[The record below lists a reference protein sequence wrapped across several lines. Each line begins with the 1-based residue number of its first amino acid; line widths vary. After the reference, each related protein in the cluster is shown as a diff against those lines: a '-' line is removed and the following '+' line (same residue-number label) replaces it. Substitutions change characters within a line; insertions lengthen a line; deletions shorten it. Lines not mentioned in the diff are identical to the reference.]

1 MRFVVRHFPFI
12 VLSVGLV
19 LTWEVAARLSG
30 SVNFPPVSTVL
41 QRLADNR
48 TVIATEL
55 VHTLRRCGWAFL
67 LAMLIGLPLGI
78 VLGRVRWIGRYI
90 EPLVDMLRPLPPPAI
105 APVVMLFAGTGDG
118 AKIFVIGY
126 AAIFP
131 ILIHA
136 IDGVRGLHPM
146 YGVVSRAVGLSTRE
160 RMMLVDLP
168 AALPVMMTG
177 VRLAVSTAL
186 LVSVVAEMLLSTD
199 GIGIYLFRSQ
209 EHFRIAD
216 GLAGIAVLA
225 LVGWCVNAGFL
236 WLDRRLL
243 AWHHATAGRS
253 AQDG

>member
-1 MRFVVRHFPFI
+1 MRFIVRHAPFI
-12 VLSVGLV
+12 VLSIGLI
-19 LTWEVAARLSG
+19 LAWEVAARLSG
-30 SVNFPPVSTVL
+30 SVNFPPASAVM
-41 QRLADNR
+41 QRLVDNR
-48 TVIATEL
+48 AIIALEL
-55 VHTLRRCGWAFL
+55 VHTLRRCAWAFL
-67 LAMLIGLPLGI
+67 LALLIGLPLGI
-78 VLGRVRWIGRYI
+78 ALGRIRWLGRYL

-118 AKIFVIGY
+118 AKVFVIAY

-146 YGVVSRAVGLSTRE
+146 YGVVSRAVGLSMRE

-177 VRLAVSTAL
+177 IRLAVSTAL

-216 GLAGIAVLA
+216 GLAGVTVLA
-225 LVGWCVNAGFL
+225 LVGWCVNAVFL
-236 WLDRRLL
+236 WLDQRFL
-243 AWHHATAGRS
+243 AWHHATAGRP
-253 AQDG
+253 AQEA

>member
-1 MRFVVRHFPFI
+1 MHRLVRYAPFL
-12 VLSVGLV
+12 VLSVALI
-19 LTWEVAARLSG
+19 LTWELSARLSA
-30 SVNFPPVSTVL
+30 SVNFPPASTVMRQL
-41 QRLADNR
+41 VENR
-48 TVIATEL
+48 GVIAIEL
-55 VHTLRRCGWAFL
+55 VHTLRRCALAFL
-67 LAMLIGLPLGI
+67 FALLIGIPLGI
-78 VLGRVRWIGRYI
+78 MLGRVRWLGRYF

-126 AAIFP
+126 AALFP

-146 YGVVSRAVGLSTRE
+146 YGVVSRTFGLSIRE

-177 VRLAVSTAL
+177 IRLAVSTAL

-216 GLAGIAVLA
+216 GLAGVAVLA
-225 LVGWCVNAGFL
+225 LAGWGVNALFL
-236 WLDRRLL
+236 WLDRRFL
-243 AWHHATAGRS
+243 AWHHATAGRG
-253 AQDG
+253 AQE